1 MKQTIKFFRKPTYL
15 VGSLV
20 LSIVM
25 GCASA
30 TTQRTGQAVE
40 KKTLPKPPVLLVYDF
55 SVAPDDA
62 PLTAE
67 IERGRAIAKSFSET
81 VVGKL
86 EAVGIAA
93 QRATDSTPVPLH
105 ALVVKGQFVTI
116 QEGSRAQRMVI
127 GFGAG
132 STMLQVE
139 VQAYQM
145 METGLQRISEVE
157 GEARGSRM
165 PGMALPGG
173 AAAAT
178 GFLVPVFVKGGLTT
192 VREVRAN
199 IQADIDRLAER
210 FAYKAVAFYYSQ
222 GWR

>member
-1 MKQTIKFFRKPTYL
+1 MKQTIMFFRKPIYL
-15 VGSLV
+15 VAGLV

-30 TTQRTGQAVE
+30 TTQRTGQVVE
-40 KKTLPKPPVLLVYDF
+40 KNTLPKPPVLLIYDF

-62 PLTAE
+62 PPSAE
-67 IERGRAIAKSFSET
+67 IERGRAIAKSFSED
-81 VVGKL
+81 VVEKL
-86 EAVGIAA
+86 EAVGITAR
-93 QRATDSTPVPLH
+93 RATDSTPVPLH

-132 STMLQVE
+132 SPLLRVE
-139 VQAYQM
+139 VQLYQM
-145 METGLQRISEVE
+145 MGNGLQRISEVE
-157 GEARGSRM
+157 GQARGSRM

-173 AAAAT
+173 VAAAT

-192 VREVRAN
+192 VREVRAD

-210 FAYKAVAFYYSQ
+210 FAYKTVAFYYRQ

>member
-1 MKQTIKFFRKPTYL
+1 MKQTIERFRKPTYL
-15 VGSLV
+15 VVGLL

-25 GCASA
+25 GCAGA

-40 KKTLPKPPVLLVYDF
+40 EKTLPKPPELFIYDF

-62 PLTAE
+62 QPTAE
-67 IERGRAIAKSFSET
+67 MERDRTIAKSFSEA

-86 EAVGIAA
+86 GAVGIAA

-105 ALVVKGQFVTI
+105 SLVVKGQFITI
-116 QEGSRAQRMVI
+116 QEGSRAQRMVV

-139 VQAYQM
+139 VQLYQM
-145 METGLQRISEVE
+145 MENGLQRISEVE
-157 GEARGSRM
+157 GQARGNRM
-165 PGMALPGG
+165 PGMAVPGG
-173 AAAAT
+173 VAAAT

-192 VREVRAN
+192 VREVRAD
-199 IQADIDRLAER
+199 IQSDIDRLAER
-210 FAYKAVAFYYSQ
+210 FAYKTVAFYYSQ